1 MQQTTKIIILI
12 LPDKKYSHSFTSTAI
27 SITASRYSSSFIP
40 STLAW
45 IHHIDLNSCRVY
57 SAQYITV

>member
-40 STLAW
+40 STLA
-45 IHHIDLNSCRVY
+45 
-57 SAQYITV
+57 